1 MFQDLQ
7 LACVVIFTVSIPLL
21 VLARYRYAEIPT
33 ARLLLVLATVLG
45 WGLANAHAGLEH
57 LWVDAERRE
66 EWAAFDQA
74 IRHPPPPVELP
85 DGSIE
90 IGNPGIAEYLWEEYH
105 PVTAIIYG
113 PAYLGSC
120 WLAAWAI
127 FRRSSPGVRR
137 PILLV
142 SAGMLLAVWAAI
154 IGELIKIKPPGI
166 FSDGVFIYG
175 WNPFFGPQLALPLA
189 GLTTW
194 LVVAWLPT
202 ALATALERSIKGA

>member
-7 LACVVIFTVSIPLL
+7 LACVAIFTVSIPLL
-21 VLARYRYAEIPT
+21 VLARYRYPEIPT
-33 ARLLLVLATVLG
+33 ARLLIVLATVFG

-66 EWAAFDQA
+66 EWAASDEA

-90 IGNPGIAEYLWEEYH
+90 ISNPGISEFLWEEYH
-105 PVTAIIYG
+105 PVTAMIYG
-113 PAYLGSC
+113 PAYLGGC
-120 WLAAWAI
+120 WLAAWAL
-127 FRRSSPGVRR
+127 FRRSTPRLRR

-142 SAGMLLAVWAAI
+142 SAGMLLAASAAI

-189 GLTTW
+189 VLTTW

-202 ALATALERSIKGA
+202 ALATALKRPIKGA